1 MERWEIISTV
11 SGRTIAHVW
20 SIEQARGSVATGYAF
35 ATNDDETQFLLHD
48 PRDGS
53 VTHIYV

>member
-1 MERWEIISTV
+1 MTRWEIISTET
-11 SGRTIAHVW
+11 GRTIAHVW

-35 ATNDDETQFLLHD
+35 AHDEQSTFLVLD

-53 VTHIYV
+53 VAHIYV